1 MNEAIL
7 SILLVLNI
15 IMVIL
20 VLFLIGRSFSKSDGR
35 LENQISTLSKEQMR
49 LEQSIKNEIAQNREE
64 SIRNSKL
71 DRQETSS
78 TLKQFNEALVS
89 QMKLIADLQRSQL
102 DTFSNQ
108 LVKLTETNEL
118 ALNKMRD
125 TIEQKLKDIQGDNN
139 IKLDQMRITVDEK
152 LHSTLE
158 KRLGE
163 SFNSISQRLEALYK
177 ELGEVQSLANGV
189 NDLRK
194 ALTNVKTRGTW
205 GEIQLGN
212 IIDEILTKEQYSSN
226 IPTKKGS
233 NDRVEF
239 AIKLPGN
246 DDKNSCIW
254 LPIDAK
260 FPQEDYQRLI
270 EAQEIGNKAAMEEA
284 SKQLEIRIK
293 SEAKDIKEKY
303 IDPPNTTDFGVM
315 FLPTE
320 SLYAEVIRRNGLWE
334 VLQREYKV
342 VITGPTTLAAFLNSL
357 QMGFRTLAVEKR
369 SSEVWS
375 LLGTVKTEFG
385 KFGDILDKTQ
395 KKLQEASN
403 SIDTAARKSRT
414 IERKLRNVQELPQ
427 EEADKIDEAFETDE
441 DESPLNN
448 SIQK

>member
-1 MNEAIL
+1 
-7 SILLVLNI
+7 
-15 IMVIL
+15 
-20 VLFLIGRSFSKSDGR
+20 
-35 LENQISTLSKEQMR
+35 
-49 LEQSIKNEIAQNREE
+49 
-64 SIRNSKL
+64 
-71 DRQETSS
+71 
-78 TLKQFNEALVS
+78 
-89 QMKLIADLQRSQL
+89 
-102 DTFSNQ
+102 
-108 LVKLTETNEL
+108 
-118 ALNKMRD
+118 MRD
-125 TIEQKLKDIQGDNN
+125 TVEQRLKDIQHDNN
-139 IKLDQMRITVDEK
+139 LKLDQMRVTVDEK

-158 KRLGE
+158 KRLGD
-163 SFNSISQRLEALYK
+163 SFNSISMRLEALYK

-212 IIDEILTKEQYSSN
+212 IIDEILTKEQYASN
-226 IPTKKGS
+226 ISTKKGS

-239 AIKLPGN
+239 AIKLPGS
-246 DDKNSCIW
+246 DDRNTCVW
-254 LPIDAK
+254 LPVDAK

-270 EAQEIGNKAAMEEA
+270 DAQESGNRQAMEEA

-320 SLYAEVIRRNGLWE
+320 SLYAEVIRRTGLWE

-342 VITGPTTLAAFLNSL
+342 IITGPTTLAALLNSL
-357 QMGFRTLAVEKR
+357 QMGFRTLAIEKR

-385 KFGDILDKTQ
+385 KFGDILDRTQ

-403 SIDTAARKSRT
+403 SIDTAARKTRT
-414 IERKLRNVQELPQ
+414 IERKLRNVQELPSGDDDSVV
-427 EEADKIDEAFETDE
+427 ELFEAE
-441 DESPLNN
+441 
-448 SIQK
+448 

>member
-1 MNEAIL
+1 METTLL
-7 SILLVLNI
+7 SILLILNI
-15 IMVIL
+15 IMLLMVI
-20 VLFLIGRSFSKSDGR
+20 FLISKSTSNGNGR
-35 LENQISTLSKEQMR
+35 LENQISNLSREQNR

-64 SIRNSKL
+64 GIRNSKL
-71 DRQETSS
+71 DRQEVSS
-78 TLKQFNEALVS
+78 TLKQFNESLLT
-89 QMKLIADLQRSQL
+89 QMKLIADLQRNQL

-108 LVKLTETNEL
+108 LIKLTETNEIS
-118 ALNKMRD
+118 LNKMRD
-125 TIEQKLKDIQGDNN
+125 TVEQKLKDMQSDNN
-139 IKLDQMRITVDEK
+139 QKLDQMRVTVDEK

-163 SFNSISQRLEALYK
+163 SFNTISQRLEALYK
-177 ELGEVQSLANGV
+177 ELGEVQLLANGV

-212 IIDEILTKEQYSSN
+212 IIEEILTKDQYSSN
-226 IPTKKGS
+226 VATKKGS

-246 DDKNSCIW
+246 DDSNKSVW

-260 FPQEDYQRLI
+260 FPHEDYLRLLD
-270 EAQEIGNKAAMEEA
+270 AQDNGNKAAMEEA

-293 SEAKDIKEKY
+293 SEARDIKDKY
-303 IDPPNTTDFGVM
+303 IDPPNTTDFGIM

-320 SLYAEVIRRNGLWE
+320 SLYAEVIRRTGLWE
-334 VLQREYKV
+334 TLQRDYKV
-342 VITGPTTLAAFLNSL
+342 VITGPSTLAALLNSL
-357 QMGFRTLAVEKR
+357 QMGFRTLAIEKR

-414 IERKLRNVQELPQ
+414 IERKLRNVQELPK
-427 EEADKIDEAFETDE
+427 ADEDIPEDIFEIDENDTTKNE
-441 DESPLNN
+441 
-448 SIQK
+448 

>member
-1 MNEAIL
+1 MDGAIL

-15 IMVIL
+15 IMIIL
-20 VLFLIGRSFSKSDGR
+20 ILFLISRSFIKDNGK
-35 LENQISTLSKEQMR
+35 LDNQISNLSREQSR
-49 LEQSIKNEIAQNREE
+49 LESSIKNEIAQNREE

-89 QMKLIADLQRSQL
+89 QMKLIADLQKSQL

-118 ALNKMRD
+118 SLGKMRD

-139 IKLDQMRITVDEK
+139 IKLDQMRVTVDEK

-163 SFNSISQRLEALYK
+163 SFNSINQRLEALYK

-212 IIDEILTKEQYSSN
+212 IIDEILTKDQYASN

-246 DDKNSCIW
+246 DDRKTCVW

-270 EAQEIGNKAAMEEA
+270 EAQEIGNKVAMEEA

-320 SLYAEVIRRNGLWE
+320 SLYAEVIRRTGLWE
-334 VLQREYKV
+334 TLQREYKV

-403 SIDTAARKSRT
+403 NIDTASRKTRT
-414 IERKLRNVQELPQ
+414 IERKLRNVQELTQ
-427 EEADKIDEAFETDE
+427 EEADKIEEKFEVE
-441 DESPLNN
+441 DEENP
-448 SIQK
+448 Q

>member
-1 MNEAIL
+1 MDGALLNV
-7 SILLVLNI
+7 LLVLNI

-20 VLFLIGRSFSKSDGR
+20 LLFLIGRSFTNGSGR
-35 LENQISTLSKEQMR
+35 LENQITTLSKEQNR

-64 SIRNSKL
+64 GVRNSKL

-78 TLKQFNEALVS
+78 TLKQFNESLLS
-89 QMKLIADLQRSQL
+89 QMKLIADLQKSQL

-118 ALNKMRD
+118 SLNKMRE
-125 TIEQKLKDIQGDNN
+125 TVEQKLKDIQSDNN
-139 IKLDQMRITVDEK
+139 VKLDQMRVTVDEK

-177 ELGEVQSLANGV
+177 SLGEVQSLASGV
-189 NDLRK
+189 NDLKK
-194 ALTNVKTRGTW
+194 ALTNIKTRGTW
-205 GEIQLGN
+205 GEIQLGS

-226 IPTKKGS
+226 VPTKKGS

-246 DDKNSCIW
+246 DDKNTCVW

-270 EAQEIGNKAAMEEA
+270 EAQEVGNKTAMEEA
-284 SKQLEIRIK
+284 SRQLEIRIK

-303 IDPPNTTDFGVM
+303 IDPPNTTDFGIM

-320 SLYAEVIRRNGLWE
+320 SLYAEVIRRIGLWE
-334 VLQREYKV
+334 TLQREYKV
-342 VITGPTTLAAFLNSL
+342 VITGPTTLAALLNSL
-357 QMGFRTLAVEKR
+357 QMGFRTLAIEKR

-403 SIDTAARKSRT
+403 SIDTAARKTRT

-427 EEADKIDEAFETDE
+427 EEVGIVEELFETEEIEAF
-441 DESPLNN
+441 LNE
-448 SIQK
+448 

>member
-1 MNEAIL
+1 MDNIL
-7 SILLVLNI
+7 FGILIVLNI
-15 IMVIL
+15 ITVIL
-20 VLFLIGRSFSKSDGR
+20 ILFLISKNFTSGSR
-35 LENQISTLSKEQMR
+35 KLENQITALSRDLSR
-49 LEQSIKNEIAQNREE
+49 LEQSIKGEISQNREE

-71 DRQETSS
+71 DRQEMGN
-78 TLKQFNEALVS
+78 TLKQFNESLLS
-89 QMKLIADLQRSQL
+89 QMKLIADLQKNQL

-118 ALNKMRD
+118 SLNKMRD
-125 TIEQKLKDIQGDNN
+125 TIEQKLKDIQSDNN
-139 IKLDQMRITVDEK
+139 IKLDQMRVTVDEK

-212 IIDEILTKEQYSSN
+212 IIDEILTREQYASN
-226 IPTKKGS
+226 IPTKNGS

-246 DDKNSCIW
+246 DDRNTCVW
-254 LPIDAK
+254 LPVDAK

-270 EAQEIGNKAAMEEA
+270 DAQEIGNKMAMEEA

-303 IDPPNTTDFGVM
+303 IDPPNTTDFGIM

-320 SLYAEVIRRNGLWE
+320 SLYAEVIRRAGLWE
-334 VLQREYKV
+334 TLQREYKV
-342 VITGPTTLAAFLNSL
+342 IITGPTTLAALLNSL
-357 QMGFRTLAVEKR
+357 QMGFRTLAIEKR

-403 SIDTAARKSRT
+403 SIDTAARKTRT
-414 IERKLRNVQELPQ
+414 IERKLRNVQELPL
-427 EEADKIDEAFETDE
+427 EEG
-441 DESPLNN
+441 ESAIELLDAE
-448 SIQK
+448 

>member
-1 MNEAIL
+1 MDSTLL

-20 VLFLIGRSFSKSDGR
+20 ILFLIGRNFSNGSRR
-35 LENQISTLSKEQMR
+35 LENQITAISKEQNR
-49 LEQSIKNEIAQNREE
+49 LEQSLKNEIAQNREE
-64 SIRNSKL
+64 NIRSSKL

-78 TLKQFNEALVS
+78 TLKQFNESILS
-89 QMKLIADLQRSQL
+89 QMKLIADLQKNQL

-118 ALNKMRD
+118 SLNKMRD
-125 TIEQKLKDIQGDNN
+125 TVEQKLKDIQNDNN
-139 IKLDQMRITVDEK
+139 QKLDQMRVTVDEK

-212 IIDEILTKEQYSSN
+212 IIDEILTREQYSSN
-226 IPTKKGS
+226 VATKKGS
-233 NDRVEF
+233 NDRVEY

-246 DDKNSCIW
+246 DDRNTCVW

-270 EAQEIGNKAAMEEA
+270 DAQEGGNRTAMEEA
-284 SKQLEIRIK
+284 SKQLEVRIK
-293 SEAKDIKEKY
+293 SEAKDIREKY
-303 IDPPNTTDFGVM
+303 IDPPNTTDFGIM

-320 SLYAEVIRRNGLWE
+320 SLYAEVIRRTGLWE
-334 VLQREYKV
+334 MLQREYKV
-342 VITGPTTLAAFLNSL
+342 VITGPTTLAALLNSL
-357 QMGFRTLAVEKR
+357 QMGFRTLAIEKR

-403 SIDTAARKSRT
+403 NIDTAARKTRT
-414 IERKLRNVQELPQ
+414 IERKLRNVQELPLEDAEKVVELFEI
-427 EEADKIDEAFETDE
+427 EENEI
-441 DESPLNN
+441 S
-448 SIQK
+448 

>member
-1 MNEAIL
+1 MNGIIL
-7 SILLVLNI
+7 NILLVLNI
-15 IMVIL
+15 VVII
-20 VLFLIGRSFSKSDGR
+20 LILYLISKNSSSGIGK
-35 LENQISTLSKEQMR
+35 LNNQIAALSKEQNR
-49 LEQSIKNEIAQNREE
+49 LEQSVRSEIAQNREE

-71 DRQETSS
+71 DRQEISG
-78 TLKQFNEALVS
+78 TLKQFNESLVS
-89 QMKLIADLQRSQL
+89 QMKLIADLQKNQL

-118 ALNKMRD
+118 ALGKMRD
-125 TIEQKLKDIQGDNN
+125 TVEQKLKEIQSDNN
-139 IKLDQMRITVDEK
+139 IKLDQMRVTVDEK

-177 ELGEVQSLANGV
+177 ELGEVQSLAGGV

-194 ALTNVKTRGTW
+194 ALTNVKIRGTW

-212 IIDEILTKEQYSSN
+212 IIDEILTKEQYSTN
-226 IPTKKGS
+226 VPTKKGS
-233 NDRVEF
+233 NERVEF

-246 DDKNSCIW
+246 DDINNCVW

-260 FPQEDYQRLI
+260 FPQEDYQKLM
-270 EAQEIGNKAAMEEA
+270 EAQEIGDKPAAEEA

-303 IDPPNTTDFGVM
+303 LDPPNTTDFGIM

-320 SLYAEVIRRNGLWE
+320 SLYAEVIRRTGLWE
-334 VLQREYKV
+334 TLQRDYRV
-342 VITGPTTLAAFLNSL
+342 VITGPTTLAALLNSL
-357 QMGFRTLAVEKR
+357 QMGFRTLAIEKR
-369 SSEVWS
+369 SGEVWT

-395 KKLQEASN
+395 KKLQEASS
-403 SIDTAARKSRT
+403 SIDTAARKTRT

-427 EEADKIDEAFETDE
+427 AEADILEESLETE
-441 DESPLNN
+441 ESEE
-448 SIQK
+448 SINV